1 MINTLLFDLDGTLLP
16 VDTDEF
22 VGSYLKLLSSKLMK
36 WIEPSD
42 FVEKLMSSTYV
53 MMHNLDPSKINKDV
67 FWEDFSPKMPFN
79 KKEELSPIFD
89 EFYEKDFPTLSSI
102 VKKSPVS
109 AKILNTALKKGYDL
123 VIATSPIFPESAI
136 YERLRWIDALDFPY
150 KLVTTYENMHF
161 SKPHVEYYS
170 EILERIQK
178 KPEECMM
185 IGNDVEEDMAAGL
198 LGIKTYLV
206 TDYLINRKNLEI
218 KCDYTGSLS
227 DLLDF
232 VEKMKEVKI

>member
-22 VGSYLKLLSSKLMK
+22 IGSYLKLLSSKLIK
-36 WIEPSD
+36 WIEPRD
-42 FVEKLMSSTYV
+42 FIEKLMSSTYV
-53 MMHNLDPSKINKDV
+53 MMHDLDPSKTNKDV
-67 FWEDFSPKMPFN
+67 FWEDFFPKMPFD
-79 KKEELSPIFD
+79 KKEELFLIFD

-102 VKKSPVS
+102 VKKNPVP
-109 AKILNTALKKGYDL
+109 AQVLETALKKGYDL

-161 SKPHVEYYS
+161 SKPHMEYYG

-178 KPEECMM
+178 KPDECMM
-185 IGNDVEEDMAAGL
+185 IGNDVEEDLAAGL
-198 LGIKTYLV
+198 LGMKTYLV
-206 TDYLINRKNLEI
+206 IDHMLNRKNLDI
-218 KCDYTGSLS
+218 KCDYTGSLN

-232 VEKMKEVKI
+232 VKNMKEV